1 MSQLVLANQRI
12 IVPGS
17 IQKQFH
23 LTPGMSLMVA
33 QDSQGQLFLYRPTLA
48 RGRRGEDL
56 LRFAGL
62 IPTNELQLI
71 QQAIELDCSQVQL
84 SEW

>member
-12 IVPGS
+12 IIPGS
-17 IQKQFH
+17 IQKQLH
-23 LTPGMSLMVA
+23 LTPGMSLVVA
-33 QDSQGQLFLYRPTLA
+33 QDSQGQLFLYQPMLA
-48 RGRRGEDL
+48 RGRRGQDL

-62 IPTNELQLI
+62 IPTSELHLI
-71 QQAIELDCSQVQL
+71 RQAIELDCSQVQL

>member
-12 IVPGS
+12 IIPGS
-17 IQKQFH
+17 IQKQLH

-33 QDSQGQLFLYRPTLA
+33 QDSQGQLFLQLPSLL
-48 RGRRGEDL
+48 RGRPGRDL

-62 IPTNELQLI
+62 IPMSELQLI
-71 QQAIELDCSQVQL
+71 RQAIELDCSQVNL